1 MKFYLIAGEDS
12 GELHGANLVEA
23 MKKIAATHAQK
34 VDFRGVGGD
43 KMQKE
48 GVELIAHVR
57 DINFMG
63 FWEVIK
69 NIFTIRKLF
78 QTVENDILAWKP
90 DAVILI
96 DYPGFNLRLAKFLHK
111 NGIKVFYYV
120 SPQLWAWKKGRVKQI
135 KQYVTK
141 MFVILPFEKEFY
153 KKEGLDVHFVG
164 HPLLDAI
171 ASFKNT
177 SSLPQHK
184 VWGDKK
190 VLALLP
196 GSRTQEIK
204 QMLPI
209 MLQMIH
215 QFPDYQFIIAG
226 APSKTE
232 DFYQKIIQENGFED
246 RVILW
251 KNRTYELLS
260 QADLALVTSGTATLE
275 TALFEVPEIV
285 CYKGSPISFWIGKRL
300 VDVKYISLVNLILDK
315 EVVKELIQHD
325 FTAENLSKEI
335 KKLEIKSNKM
345 QLLKDYKELKEKL
358 GEVGASERC
367 AKGIFE
373 KLATDLTD

>member
-12 GELHGANLVEA
+12 GELHGANLVAA
-23 MKKIAATHAQK
+23 MKKRANNHSQNIH
-34 VDFRGVGGD
+34 FRGVGGD

-78 QTVENDILAWKP
+78 QTVENDILTWKP

-111 NGIKVFYYV
+111 NGIKVFYYI

-135 KQYVTK
+135 KQYVNK

-171 ASFKNT
+171 TSFKNAA
-177 SSLPQHK
+177 SLPQQK
-184 VWGDKK
+184 VWADKK

-204 QMLPI
+204 QMLPV
-209 MLQMIH
+209 MLQMINH
-215 QFPDYQFIIAG
+215 FPDYQFIIAG

-232 DFYQKIIQENGFED
+232 DFYHKIIQENGFEN

-315 EVVKELIQHD
+315 AAVKELIQQE
-325 FTAENLSKEI
+325 FTTENLSAEI
-335 KKLEIKSNKM
+335 KKLTLESNKM
-345 QLLKDYKELKEKL
+345 QLLKDYKELREKL

-367 AKGIFE
+367 AKEIFGE
-373 KLATDLTD
+373 LATNLTD